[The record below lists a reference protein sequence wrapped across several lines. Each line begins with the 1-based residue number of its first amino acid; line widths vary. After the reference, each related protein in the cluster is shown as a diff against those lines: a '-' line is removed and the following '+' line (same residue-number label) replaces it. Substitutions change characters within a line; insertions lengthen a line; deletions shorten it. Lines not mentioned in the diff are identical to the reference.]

1 MYSLR
6 VWHHCTAHQVF
17 FADVTLHRPDS
28 LHGFPL
34 THALL
39 GCFTGSKT
47 TAISFMLNCFPFR
60 HPFAQPR
67 LPLHPFA
74 PDPQVGLSPGVG
86 NPNVDPQSGP
96 RRCQKKKRAATKRSQ
111 ESPIT
116 ILLLQK
122 KKKKKHGAA
131 DITFHNVMM
140 WRHVS
145 HRPTP
150 CVGRAWDP

>member
-96 RRCQKKKRAATKRSQ
+96 RRCQKK
-111 ESPIT
+111 EGGH
-116 ILLLQK
+116 QK
-122 KKKKKHGAA
+122 KPGEPHHYSVASKKNQKKHGAA
-131 DITFHNVMM
+131 DTTFHNVMM